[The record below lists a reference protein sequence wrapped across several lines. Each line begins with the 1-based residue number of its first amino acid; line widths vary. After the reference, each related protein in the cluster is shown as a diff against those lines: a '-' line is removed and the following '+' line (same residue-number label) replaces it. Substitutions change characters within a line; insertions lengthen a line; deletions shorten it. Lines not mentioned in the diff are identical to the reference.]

1 MKYENEIFKILCV
14 LSLTVILSIFF
25 MNKCNA
31 QTWTATDMNGVS
43 YDLSN
48 YTTGVAGPKATLVDI
63 SAHWCGPCW
72 GWHTGGVMEELYHD
86 FGPDGTDEF
95 MVFFI
100 DGDAGSSVSILNG
113 GGSSQGDWVTGTPYP
128 LIGPNGQGSSV
139 ASNYTFPG
147 YPTLFLHCGTGI
159 APEIDRDEKWVFWS
173 NVLNCSQSF
182 QWQNDD
188 ATLLLHHGMKICTDG
203 NEPDVEIYNA
213 SAYVNLTSATLEL
226 RDPSGTLVHT
236 QQWQGNLSPF
246 GHTVATINYLVTTPG
261 TWTVK
266 VVLPNG
272 VTDTRP
278 NGDEENIEVIAPQ
291 TNVHTDITVTIVTD
305 AYGSETTWSICDDN
319 FCYMAGGPYN
329 DLTSAGTTPQT
340 PATGTI
346 PPNNCVTFKI
356 EDSYGDGM
364 NSGFGTGS
372 YTITDG
378 LGNVIAQGGSFG
390 SKEEIKFETGNFTVG
405 INEVN
410 YTTHKDNRIFDIL
423 GREWKRD
430 FVDLPKGMYIINSN
444 KIFKTK

>member
-14 LSLTVILSIFF
+14 LSFMTILSIFLI
-25 MNKCNA
+25 NKCQA

-48 YTTGVAGPKATLVDI
+48 YTNKATLVDI

-72 GWHTGGVMEELYHD
+72 SWHTSGVMEELYHD

-100 DGDAGSSVSILNG
+100 DGDAGSSVSLLNG
-113 GGSSQGDWVTGTPYP
+113 GSGSQGNWVIGTPYP

-139 ASNYTFPG
+139 ASNYNFPG

-159 APEIDRDEKWVFWS
+159 APEIQRNEKWVFW
-173 NVLNCSQSF
+173 NEVVNCSQSF

-213 SAYVNLTSATLEL
+213 SAYVNLNSATLEL

-236 QQWQGNLSPF
+236 QQWQGNLQPF
-246 GHTVATINYLVTTPG
+246 NHTTTTINYLITTPG
-261 TWTVK
+261 TWTANI
-266 VVLPNG
+266 VLPNG

-278 NGDEENIEVIAPQ
+278 NGDEENIEVIAPL
-291 TNVHTDITVTIVTD
+291 TNVHTDITVNIVTD
-305 AYGSETTWSICDDN
+305 AYGSETTWSISDD
-319 FCYMAGGPYN
+319 FTTYMNGGPYN
-329 DLTSAGTTPQT
+329 DLTAAGTTQQT
-340 PATGTI
+340 PVTGTI
-346 PPNNCVTFKI
+346 PPNTCVTFKI

-364 NSGFGTGS
+364 NAGYGAGY
-372 YTITDG
+372 YTVTDG
-378 LGNVIAQGGSFG
+378 LGNTVIQGGTFTTE
-390 SKEEIKFETGNFTVG
+390 EEIKFETDNFSVG
-405 INEVN
+405 ITEINNLKE
-410 YTTHKDNRIFDIL
+410 KQDKIFDVL
-423 GREWKRD
+423 GKEWKCD
-430 FVDLPKGMYIINSN
+430 FVDLPKGVYIINN
-444 KIFKTK
+444 KKIFKVN

>member
-1 MKYENEIFKILCV
+1 MKYENEIFKILCT
-14 LSLTVILSIFF
+14 LSLITILSIFF
-25 MNKCNA
+25 LNKCNA
-31 QTWTATDMNGVS
+31 QSWTASDMNGVS

-48 YTTGVAGPKATLVDI
+48 YTNKAVLVDI

-72 GWHTGGVMEELYHD
+72 SWHGGHVMQELYHD
-86 FGPDGTDEF
+86 FGPNGTDEF
-95 MVFFI
+95 MVFWI
-100 DGDAGSSVSILNG
+100 DGDAGSSVPILNG
-113 GGSSQGDWVTGTPYP
+113 GGSSVGDWVTGTDYP
-128 LIGPNGQGSSV
+128 IIGPNGEGAEV
-139 ASNYTFPG
+139 ANNYTFGG
-147 YPTLFLHCGTGI
+147 YPTLFLHCGTGT
-159 APEIDRDEKWVFWS
+159 APEIQRNEKWVFW
-173 NVLNCSQSF
+173 NDVLNCSPSF

-188 ATLLLHHGMKICTDG
+188 ATLLLHPGMKICTNG

-226 RDPSGTLVHT
+226 KDPSGTLVHT

-246 GHTVATINYLVTTPG
+246 GHTVATINYLITTPG

-278 NGDEENIEVIAPQ
+278 NGDEENIEVIAPL
-291 TNVHTDITVTIVTD
+291 TNVHTDVTVTIITD

-319 FCYMAGGPYN
+319 FCYIAGGPYN

-340 PATGTI
+340 PVTGTI

-364 NSGFGTGS
+364 NSGFGAGS
-372 YTITDG
+372 YTVTDG

-390 SKEEIKFETGNFTVG
+390 TQEEIKFETGNFTVG
-405 INEVN
+405 INDIT
-410 YTTHKDNRIFDIL
+410 YTTTEDNRIFDIL

-430 FVDLPKGMYIINSN
+430 FIDLPKGMYIINNN
-444 KIFKTK
+444 KIFKTR

>member
-14 LSLTVILSIFF
+14 LSFMTILSIFLI
-25 MNKCNA
+25 NKCQA

-48 YTTGVAGPKATLVDI
+48 YTNKATLVDI

-72 GWHTGGVMEELYHD
+72 SWHTSGVMEELYHD

-100 DGDAGSSVSILNG
+100 DGDAGSSVSLLNG
-113 GGSSQGDWVTGTPYP
+113 GSGSQGNWVIGTPYP

-139 ASNYTFPG
+139 ASNYNFPG

-159 APEIDRDEKWVFWS
+159 APEIQRNEKWVFW
-173 NVLNCSQSF
+173 NEVVNCSQSF

-213 SAYVNLTSATLEL
+213 SAYVNLNSATLEL

-236 QQWQGNLSPF
+236 QQWQGNLQPF
-246 GHTVATINYLVTTPG
+246 NHTTTTINYLITTPG
-261 TWTVK
+261 TWTANI
-266 VVLPNG
+266 VLPNG

-278 NGDEENIEVIAPQ
+278 NGDEENIEVIAPL
-291 TNVHTDITVTIVTD
+291 TNVHTDITVNIVTD
-305 AYGSETTWSICDDN
+305 AYGSETTWSISDD
-319 FCYMAGGPYN
+319 FTTYMNGGPYN
-329 DLTSAGTTPQT
+329 DLTSPGTTQQT
-340 PATGTI
+340 PVTGTI
-346 PPNNCVTFKI
+346 PPNTCVTFKI

-364 NSGFGTGS
+364 NAGYGAGY
-372 YTITDG
+372 YTVTDG
-378 LGNVIAQGGSFG
+378 LGNIVIQGGTFTTE
-390 SKEEIKFETGNFTVG
+390 EEIKFETDNFSVG
-405 INEVN
+405 ITEINNIKE
-410 YTTHKDNRIFDIL
+410 KQGKIFDVL
-423 GREWKRD
+423 GKEWKCN
-430 FVDLPKGMYIINSN
+430 FVDLPKGVYIINN
-444 KIFKTK
+444 KKIFKVN